1 MTYNVLWLDDD
12 HNKPVFIPFKVTA
25 SKKMLNVTYCEFS
38 DDFLMNLKN
47 GNCWDAVIIDII
59 GKKNKDYSESDK
71 GFIESF
77 MKITKDSPGLLRF
90 IFSGQESIL
99 KHDGHIIKDIV
110 SANPADYSKVLIY
123 DKADGVDKLLNDLI
137 NAIEGNPFRKIQIKY
152 QNVFD
157 AFTSQNIGTE
167 GVRELTEIL
176 ADIHLDKPLIND
188 KLYFTQIRIIL
199 EYVFRA
205 ANRIGLLC
213 DACIDKEGHVNLTDA
228 SRFLAGLPT
237 RVQRIN
243 YQCSKTHFPPI
254 LADNIKNLLR
264 ITGGASH
271 SSDVNYDDQINLVS
285 YKSYIET
292 PYLLYSLAFIICD
305 LIIWFKNYAYQ
316 NNDIEYNKSLWEV
329 VSKESTNYVGE
340 IKQDNENNYFC
351 GVYLLPYQKVNSEF
365 SIGDKIEI
373 LSSEDNNRRTKE
385 LYPKYTNKFRLL

>member
-1 MTYNVLWLDDD
+1 MIYNILWLDDD

-38 DDFLMNLKN
+38 DDFLMNLRN

-77 MKITKDSPGLLRF
+77 MKITKDSPSLLRF

-99 KHDGHIIKDIV
+99 KHDGHIKDIV
-110 SANPADYSKVLIY
+110 SANPADYSKDLIY
-123 DKADGVDKLLNDLI
+123 DKADGVDKLLKDLV

-157 AFTSQNIGTE
+157 AFTDQYIGTE
-167 GVRELTEIL
+167 GIRELTEIL
-176 ADIHLDKPLIND
+176 IDINLDKPLMND
-188 KLYFTQIRIIL
+188 KLYFTQLRIIL

-213 DACIDKEGHVNLTDA
+213 DVCIDKEGHVNLTDA

-237 RVQRIN
+237 RVQGIN
-243 YQCSKTHFPPI
+243 YQSSKTHFPRI
-254 LADNIKNLLR
+254 LADNIKNLLY

-271 SSDVNYDDQINLVS
+271 SSDVKYDDQINLVS

-292 PYLLYSLAFIICD
+292 PYFLYSLAFIICD
-305 LIIWFKNYAYQ
+305 LIIWFKDYTDQ
-316 NNDIEYNKSLWEV
+316 NNDIEYNKSLWDV

-340 IKQDNENNYFC
+340 IEQDSENNYFC
-351 GVYLLPYQKVNSEF
+351 GKFSLPFMKVSNGF
-365 SIGDKIEI
+365 TIGDKIEI
-373 LSSEDNNRRTKE
+373 IDYEDNTSRTKE
-385 LYPKYTNKFRLL
+385 LYPKFSKKFRRV

>member
-1 MTYNVLWLDDD
+1 MIYNILWLDDD

-38 DDFLMNLKN
+38 DDFLMNLRN

-77 MKITKDSPGLLRF
+77 MKITKDSPSLLRF

-99 KHDGHIIKDIV
+99 KHDGHIKDIV
-110 SANPADYSKVLIY
+110 SANTADYSKDLIY
-123 DKADGVDKLLNDLI
+123 DKADGVDKLLNDLV

-157 AFTSQNIGTE
+157 AFTNQYIGNE
-167 GVRELTEIL
+167 GILELTEIL
-176 ADIHLDKPLIND
+176 VDINSDKPTIND
-188 KLYFTQIRIIL
+188 KPYFTQLRIIL

-213 DACIDKEGHVNLTDA
+213 DVCIGKDGKVNLTDA

-237 RVQRIN
+237 MVQGIN
-243 YQCSKTHFPPI
+243 YQCSKTHFPRI
-254 LADNIKNLLR
+254 LADNIRNLLY

-271 SSDVNYDDQINLVS
+271 SIDAKYDDQINLEL

-305 LIIWFKNYAYQ
+305 LIIWFKNYVDQ

-340 IKQDNENNYFC
+340 IEQDNEKNYFC
-351 GVYLLPYQKVNSEF
+351 GKFSLPFRKVSNGYT
-365 SIGDKIEI
+365 IGDKIEI
-373 LSSEDNNRRTKE
+373 MDYEDNTSRTKE
-385 LYPKYTNKFRLL
+385 LYSKFSNKFRRV